1 MAKPVAPPYKLLEMR
16 YLLLLLIP
24 LLWGASCGN
33 HAEEDF
39 KKTCPYELHYPG
51 HFLRVPVS
59 ISPHKLQYHVG
70 DTMKISTIFSDS
82 IYDLGTQHTFKIEGF
97 PFKPTSLLYRFTASD
112 TYDSG
117 YTVNEL
123 TIDSVYT
130 PYYWYSNS
138 YADGFN
144 AKTLYEDSTYRFEC
158 QLVLKEAGRYVLLF
172 TDLYQ
177 DYVATG
183 NSDLNAEA
191 DAITF
196 EGKCPTLSYY
206 ICSMIDSGDAHLD
219 LFKDELVFLD
229 QEVYNGA
236 IGSAKGSIEWLG
248 RGGGFAIDFSGGF
261 CFEVVE

>member
-1 MAKPVAPPYKLLEMR
+1 MAGCALELSKMR
-16 YLLLLLIP
+16 YLFLLLIP

-33 HAEEDF
+33 RAEEDF

-51 HFLRVPVS
+51 HYLRVPIS

-97 PFKPTSLLYRFTASD
+97 PFKPSSLLYRFTASD

-172 TDLYQ
+172 SDLYQ
-177 DYVATG
+177 SNVATG
-183 NSDLNAEA
+183 NADLNAEA

-219 LFKDELVFLD
+219 LFEDELVFLD
-229 QEVYNGA
+229 QEVYDG
-236 IGSAKGSIEWLG
+236 KLGSIEGSSGPL
-248 RGGGFAIDFSGGF
+248 RSGGVRVEFSGGF
-261 CFEVVE
+261 GFEVVE